1 MVILRPLTVGRKR
14 GASVTTILHP
24 GATARGVVDASG
36 RLFFRGGPSAFAT
49 IAHDA
54 HGVSV
59 ITASGR
65 VASGGVPGSD

>member
-1 MVILRPLTVGRKR
+1 MVIPRRRTAGRKR
-14 GASVTTILHP
+14 GASVTTILHS
-24 GATARGVVDASG
+24 GASARGVVDASG
-36 RLFFRGGPSAFAT
+36 RVFFGDRPSAFAT